1 MRFTSLSDVAAPAGD
16 SAIAWIDVE
25 RENERLAY
33 LSAHGELDVASSGTL
48 RNTLVRQLVSGS
60 RAVALDMSAVTF
72 IDVVTIDMLIEA
84 QRDYI
89 AAGATLL
96 ITNPS
101 PQVSRLLGL
110 AGLDRRL
117 LHAHE
122 AATTGRL
129 S

>member
-1 MRFTSLSDVAAPAGD
+1 MRSTILCDVSAPVRDA
-16 SAIAWIDVE
+16 AIAWIDVD
-25 RENERLAY
+25 RENERLAH
-33 LSAHGELDVASSGTL
+33 LSVHGELDVASSETL
-48 RNTLVRQLVSGS
+48 RASLVRQLVSGS

-72 IDVVTIDMLIEA
+72 IDVVTMDMLIDA

-101 PQVSRLLGL
+101 AQVARLLGL

-117 LHAHE
+117 LDAHR
-122 AATTGRL
+122 APAMSPL

>member
-1 MRFTSLSDVAAPAGD
+1 
-16 SAIAWIDVE
+16 
-25 RENERLAY
+25 
-33 LSAHGELDVASSGTL
+33 
-48 RNTLVRQLVSGS
+48 
-60 RAVALDMSAVTF
+60 MSAVTF
-72 IDVVTIDMLIEA
+72 IDVVTIDLLIEA

-117 LHAHE
+117 LEAHQAA
-122 AATTGRL
+122 AATL

>member
-1 MRFTSLSDVAAPAGD
+1 MQSTTLSDVSASVRD
-16 SAIAWIDVE
+16 SAIAWIAVE
-25 RENERLAY
+25 RENERLVH
-33 LSAHGELDVASSGTL
+33 LSAHGELDVASAETL
-48 RNTLVRQLVSGS
+48 RTSLVGPLVSGR

-84 QRDYI
+84 QRAYMS
-89 AAGATLL
+89 AGATLL

-117 LHAHE
+117 LEAHHAT
-122 AATTGRL
+122 AATL

>member
-1 MRFTSLSDVAAPAGD
+1 MRFTTLSDVSAPVRDA
-16 SAIAWIDVE
+16 AIAWIDVD

-33 LSAHGELDVASSGTL
+33 LSAHGELDIATSETL
-48 RNTLVRQLVSGS
+48 RNSLIRQLVSGS

-72 IDVVTIDMLIEA
+72 IDVVTIDLLIEA

-117 LHAHE
+117 LHAHQAPT
-122 AATTGRL
+122 AATPG
-129 S
+129 

>member
-1 MRFTSLSDVAAPAGD
+1 
-16 SAIAWIDVE
+16 
-25 RENERLAY
+25 
-33 LSAHGELDVASSGTL
+33 
-48 RNTLVRQLVSGS
+48 
-60 RAVALDMSAVTF
+60 
-72 IDVVTIDMLIEA
+72 VVTIDMLIEV